1 MQSDR
6 FRAARPFF
14 MRAAIAVIVAT
25 SGFVWANA
33 LGQIKKKPIDQVVT
47 TSERLI
53 AIGGALIV
61 LIAGVIAV
69 RAIAGGVRAAMYDER
84 EKDRG
89 ASLAF
94 ILSGLG
100 YAFVLLGVLGALNV
114 GVEKVLLGG
123 ALTGVILGI
132 AAQQSLGNFFAGIVL
147 LIVRPFSIGE
157 HIVLKSGP
165 IGGEYEGTV
174 TEMTMYYVH
183 LDTPRGPVQLPN
195 AGVLASAIGPGART
209 PDDGDEGD
217 EDTGTESDPGPAL
230 GGTPAG

>member
-1 MQSDR
+1 MHTDR
-6 FRAARPFF
+6 FRAARPFVI
-14 MRAAIAVIVAT
+14 RAVIAVIVAT
-25 SGFVWANA
+25 GGFTWANA
-33 LGQIKKKPIDQVVT
+33 LGQFKKKAGDPVET
-47 TSERLI
+47 AERLI
-53 AIGGALIV
+53 ALGGAAIV

-69 RAIAGGVRAAMYDER
+69 RALAGAVRAAMYDER

-100 YAFVLLGVLGALNV
+100 YVFVLLGVLGALNV

-165 IGGEYEGTV
+165 IGGEYEGVV

-183 LDTPRGPVQLPN
+183 LDTIRGPVQLPN
-195 AGVLASAIGPGART
+195 AGVLAAAIGPGAKS
-209 PDDGDEGD
+209 PDVEEEEG
-217 EDTGTESDPGPAL
+217 EAEADPGPAH
-230 GGTPAG
+230 GGTAAG

>member
-1 MQSDR
+1 MQTDR
-6 FRAARPFF
+6 FRAARPHLV
-14 MRAAIAVIVAT
+14 RGVVALLIAIA
-25 SGFVWANA
+25 GFAWANA
-33 LGQIKKKPIDQVVT
+33 FGQFKGNPSPT
-47 TSERLI
+47 ERLI
-53 AIGGALIV
+53 SIGGAAIV
-61 LIAGVIAV
+61 LIAGFIAV
-69 RAIAGGVRAAMYDER
+69 RGLAASVRAAMHDER

-94 ILSGLG
+94 IVSVIG
-100 YAFVLLGVLGALNV
+100 YLFVLLAVLGALNI

-165 IGGEYEGTV
+165 IGGEYEGVV

-183 LDTPRGPVQLPN
+183 LDTVRGPVQLPN
-195 AGVLASAIGPGART
+195 AGVLAAAIGPGAKS
-209 PDDGDEGD
+209 PDAEDE
-217 EDTGTESDPGPAL
+217 EAEETEADPGPAH
-230 GGTPAG
+230 GGTAAG